1 MNLGA
6 LIALFRQEA
15 DDQASP
21 YLWSDAEATD
31 YANDAQNEACRRARL
46 IVDSTTAAVCQIA
59 VAANT
64 PVLALDPRVLF
75 VRRAKLASRSVPL
88 VRRHLADM
96 DLEAPGWEAITGSV
110 DSYIPDWQT
119 GALRLYRTPTATDT
133 LNLTVVRLPLADM
146 ANLTTDSPEIHTRF
160 HRSLRFWMLYRAFS
174 KQDADTV
181 DPKRA
186 TTNLAQFEAEFGAKS
201 AAIEEEW
208 IRAQQAYDGYDGT
221 F

>member
-15 DDQASP
+15 DDQSVP

-46 IVDSTTAAVCQIA
+46 IVDSSTAAVFQLA
-59 VAANT
+59 VGSGN
-64 PVLALDPRVLF
+64 PVLTLDSRVLF
-75 VRRAKLASRSVPL
+75 VRRAKLASRSAPL
-88 VRRHLADM
+88 VRRHLTDM
-96 DLEAPGWEAITGSV
+96 DIEAPGWEAQTGIV
-110 DSYIPDWQT
+110 DAYLPDWQT
-119 GALRLYRTPTATDT
+119 GALRLYRIPAATDT

-146 ANLTTDSPEIHTRF
+146 ANLTIDTPEIHTRL
-160 HRSLRFWMLYRAFS
+160 HRSLRFWMLWRAFS
-174 KQDADTV
+174 KQDADTA

-186 TTNLAQFEAEFGAKS
+186 ATNLAQFEAEFGSKS

>member
-1 MNLGA
+1 M
-6 LIALFRQEA
+6 
-15 DDQASP
+15 
-21 YLWSDAEATD
+21 
-31 YANDAQNEACRRARL
+31 
-46 IVDSTTAAVCQIA
+46 
-59 VAANT
+59 
-64 PVLALDPRVLF
+64 
-75 VRRAKLASRSVPL
+75 PL

-96 DLEAPGWEAITGSV
+96 DLEAPGWEAIAGSV

-119 GALRLYRTPTATDT
+119 GALRLVRTPTATDT

-146 ANLTTDSPEIHTRF
+146 ANLTTDSPEIHSRF

-174 KQDADTV
+174 KQDADTA

-186 TTNLAQFEAEFGAKS
+186 ATNLALFEAEFGAKS